1 MVFALRP
8 GGSRRNSASHT
19 HFQETFRHRPR
30 SGSSELLFA
39 EIHNAFDPNSRFI
52 TTWQQLVLT
61 CILYEM
67 VYIPF
72 EASFAQFKT
81 VPETRHALLGVYI
94 CELVFCMDIYVQ
106 LHTGYYEDGNVLRDT
121 RKSRIKYLKS
131 AGFVV
136 DLLAMPPLSLM
147 PLGSAQ
153 ISVVFF
159 EFHKLIRVWR
169 MPALITNLDN
179 IYARYFVIQK
189 LSKVLGLTL
198 LMSHFVACVRHSFGY
213 DDHEYDHWLPP
224 LPDHEESRKTK
235 YLSSLFWAFGLL
247 TGLFEGELPHTNV
260 EFAFTIVVAILG
272 FSLFTYLCA
281 TFFMISKCEGGD
293 TETSD
298 ARVNQFTH
306 LLAFHRVPQEL
317 QRQAVEYLKRYY
329 TQAETNDREAA
340 KLLCPSISI
349 DIQIELLQSTVSE
362 IPVFQGCDIQ
372 FIKAVT
378 SLLELLSYPAQFV
391 LFRAGDHGDALYVV
405 NSGVLHTTV
414 NGVKVRELRKG
425 SFFGEVAVFA
435 RLPRSATMMTTTY
448 CTLYRL
454 SRFHADKL
462 LEAYPRYA
470 RLIDG
475 TVRRMIK
482 QTEQGKQFTDVP
494 NGAHASIK
502 GKVRRS
508 LLHVAALKR
517 TLTDQTGWRS
527 KKPNTRVKPAIDG
540 GISSVDY
547 PASVSL
553 NATRASATV
562 APSNG
567 PSVDFVREERTQDAE
582 QIIQASPV
590 DSADRL
596 GNQPATPTIP
606 TQQTGYDAP
615 TLSQRSSFIMRT
627 KFHLDGIRTTLIR
640 SSKISPSE
648 GRSNDAIRGFYDQ
661 LIRNAP
667 GSVRGTSGWNKL
679 LLSKCIDAE
688 SFTRMIWIFILQVN
702 LCQNWVQVPLQ
713 FSFALLSH
721 RTWYTDAMYVAAD
734 VVLWCDIY
742 LNFNLSFS
750 VNSEK
755 IVDTVRCAERYF
767 RSWAFA
773 LDLLC
778 VWPYEVFYPG
788 IFGTPIA
795 RLPRLFRAWRLK
807 GHFTEVQ
814 DFFLLNSRKHLML
827 FGLGLLMLY
836 HVVACLYFSI
846 TQMEGFSDVE
856 DSWIPSDDLYVRQIN
871 TSYYENVNGTLM
883 EAHGSE
889 IVAIRSMQYCRSL
902 YYAAN
907 VLAALGR
914 TIEPS
919 SDTQFAAA
927 LLFMLSGF
935 FITAIVVDN
944 VQKRF
949 TASAFEEKEF
959 FATRTRIQLF
969 LNRQNAPFSIYQR
982 VNSFLDFWWSS
993 HRGAI
998 IGELLN
1004 ELPETIKRDIVRS
1017 ICRPAMETLLLLPIP
1032 ASYNSEQWLQ
1042 ARMQMETI
1050 FLDNLRFIL
1059 YGQGEIIYRQGDYAG
1074 GLFFLLEGKVETLQS
1089 RYRSRIIPLGG
1100 FFGTAS
1106 LQLEICGVDEKGIA
1120 INAVGYDEQVT
1131 AVSGCIVVY
1140 VSRDHLNAMQNAL
1153 PPFPSALRALDRQF
1167 QEEIP
1172 IPSSSFKQSL
1182 LSSSARVKSVTTQA
1196 PKQSWLFWCK
1206 NIRTSI
1212 LKYARQSIDPD
1223 LKFVAVW
1230 EIWIFIA
1237 TTVQCVLV
1245 ILRSCLG
1252 VQAENQ
1258 VYLSEDGIMICLEF
1272 CFLLDIY
1279 VRSRL
1284 GYFEYGNKVMDLR
1297 QIQTH
1302 YYHSLYFMIDVLAI
1316 LPLFAINGFVT
1327 SSSTRLEILNLNKL
1341 FRLCKT
1347 STQFQSFEAKYV
1359 KRAMELRLFKLVY
1372 YTFLASHT
1380 LGCLWFDFAANNSGM
1395 HGLSHNIEGVSFGSY
1410 KWLPGLQLKD
1420 AGRSLQYVASLFWS
1434 FGLMSA
1440 SSPGELP
1447 KAVSHC
1453 MFSVLTMTVGFFLF
1467 AYVVGNFSD
1476 VIELHDSE
1484 NRHFIA
1490 KLSSLRRLLHHF
1502 NLPADIEQKFKAYF
1516 FFKRFHSITQEHVLE
1531 RVLPP
1536 SLLIDIRMFQ
1546 LQPMIVKVAFLAGM
1560 EDSVTRM
1567 LVSLFTQVLFVQD
1580 EYICKHG
1587 EEGSEMFFIFT
1598 GVLDI
1603 YVPSVPSSGASLGK
1617 AHTSVPGLLKVNQIT
1632 AGSYFGEAA
1641 LFTNAPRNAFVKAKT
1656 SCILYMLSR
1665 QSLELVFDR
1674 YPEWKQKVLR
1684 IVKIQQEQQ
1693 RLTRLAFEVQQSEVA
1708 VPGRKGLKKK
1718 LSRMDLLNN
1727 RAEVIEQQVLNQTRG
1742 GGVSTK
1748 SLSTTSTIRDF
1759 IKKRNPG
1766 PTFRMKLK
1774 PVATY
1779 ARWCA
1784 TQLVNGCEIQSRFYL
1799 FWLRLVSVCTI
1810 FMAVF
1815 VPYRIAYDSLDRWNG
1830 IPVCLRILES
1840 ICEIVFWWDIWF
1852 HFRVHESHAAMEL
1865 YEQNHLRAYK
1875 RERLAW
1881 DLLAA
1886 FPLDHLLMK
1895 FVAVSSRMA
1904 SERWLRL
1911 NRCIKVR
1918 NLIYYRSELMRRS
1931 VTHEINQL
1939 QTLWLLYFLAM
1950 FWTSCAYFA
1959 VAMHVGFGSE
1969 WQAWLPAKELEI
1981 VSDHLDPDL
1990 LMLRIFRGFFFATTA
2005 FVKKGRT
2012 FVPTQLLNYSF
2023 SIAMS
2028 FAGQMIM
2035 ALMIGEM
2042 ANVFLQYIDNEVQ
2055 FRKNHLSVEL
2065 FLVRWKVSSSLKRR
2079 ATAFLT
2085 SWWSSHAGVD
2095 YQSIFDDLP
2104 ASVRT
2109 EGILFI
2115 TAKPLGSFMA
2125 SIFRP
2130 LAQTDRGTE
2139 KEMTML
2145 NALMRTIAQHLR
2157 FEGYP
2162 RGESVIV
2169 EGSMCRAMY
2178 FVVRGYLYGTSH
2190 SNPRLYHA
2198 ASFRLGDYFG
2208 EKGLLGH
2215 SVSLFTVTTIRA
2227 CDLFVLDSQNLLE
2240 IIQSHPY
2247 FRQVFEVATEMVR
2260 RKQTLTQYFESE
2272 ETERDL
2278 ESFEKRRRVTSPALT
2293 SQTASKKHDEHH
2305 DKELRG
2311 AAMASQV
2318 LSQRSGGEWD
2328 TAFGLFMEMIV
2339 PNGSLHEERSRSRLD
2354 SVSAQKMTN
2363 EETFNEEEVM
2373 SPGTRARRALSA
2385 NSIVPESLVA
2395 EMLRAEKRE
2404 ADNMKASLAKI
2415 DSFSSS
2421 ATSTASLVHPCDGND
2436 DRNSVSSVVNSEIA
2450 HQDAVAAN
2458 LASLL
2463 SSVEVKHSKLPHME
2477 PRPLPER
2484 QETQSNIEAKLSE
2497 IDSTKTPRRA
2507 SPLVGRVRQLNGGEE
2522 METIKEHEKG

>member
-1 MVFALRP
+1 MGFPLRP
-8 GGSRRNSASHT
+8 GTTRRNSASLA

-52 TTWQQLVLT
+52 TTWQQLILM

-67 VYIPF
+67 VFIPF
-72 EASFAQFKT
+72 EASFAEFKT
-81 VPETRHALLGVYI
+81 VPETRQALMGVYI

-106 LHTGYYEDGNVLRDT
+106 LNTGYYEDGNVLRDT

-136 DLLAMPPLSLM
+136 DLLAMPPLSLL
-147 PLGSAQ
+147 PLGSAH
-153 ISVVFF
+153 VVFF

-179 IYARYFVIQK
+179 IYARYFVMQK

-198 LMSHFVACVRHSFGY
+198 LMSHYVACVRHSFGY
-213 DDHEYDHWLPP
+213 DEYKINHWLPP
-224 LPDHEESRKTK
+224 LPEHEESKRTK

-247 TGLFEGELPHTNV
+247 TGLFEGELPHSNV

-298 ARVNQFTH
+298 ARVNQFKH
-306 LLAFHRVPQEL
+306 LLAFHRVPQQL

-349 DIQIELLQSTVSE
+349 DIQIELLQSTVSR
-362 IPVFQGCDIQ
+362 IPVFQGCDFQ

-475 TVRRMIK
+475 TVRRMIQ
-482 QTEQGKQFTDVP
+482 QTEQTQGKQSAEIP
-494 NGAHASIK
+494 NGQVSIK

-508 LLHVAALKR
+508 LLQVAALKR

-527 KKPNTRVKPAIDG
+527 KKPNTRVKPAIDADT
-540 GISSVDY
+540 SSIGSS
-547 PASVSL
+547 ASVSL
-553 NATRASATV
+553 NVTRASAIV
-562 APSNG
+562 APSSG
-567 PSVDFVREERTQDAE
+567 PSIDVVLKDCAEAIEQNAQGSPNDYAESPETQ
-582 QIIQASPV
+582 I
-590 DSADRL
+590 
-596 GNQPATPTIP
+596 ATPTQEIAHN
-606 TQQTGYDAP
+606 AP
-615 TLSQRSSFIMRT
+615 LLNQRTSLMMKT
-627 KFHLDGIRTTLIR
+627 KNHLDGIRNTLAR
-640 SSKISPSE
+640 SSKLIPSE
-648 GRSNDAIRGFYDQ
+648 GKSTDAIRGFYDQ

-667 GSVRGTSGWNKL
+667 GPTHGRSGLNKL
-679 LLSKCIDAE
+679 LLPKCIDAE
-688 SFTRMIWIFILQVN
+688 SFVRMIWIFILQLN
-702 LCQNWVQVPLQ
+702 LCQNWIQVPLQ
-713 FSFALLSH
+713 FSFTLLGH
-721 RTWYTDAMYVAAD
+721 RTWYTNAMYVAAD
-734 VVLWCDIY
+734 VVLWCDLY

-755 IVDTVRCAERYF
+755 IVDTARSAERYF
-767 RSWAFA
+767 TSWAFA

-778 VWPYEVFYPG
+778 VWPYEIFYPA
-788 IFGTPIA
+788 IFGTPVA
-795 RLPRLFRAWRLK
+795 RLPRLLRAWRLK

-846 TQMEGFSDVE
+846 TRIEGFSDEE
-856 DSWIPSDDLYVRQIN
+856 DSWIPSDDLYVKQLN
-871 TSYYENVNGTLM
+871 SSFYENANGTLL
-883 EAHGSE
+883 EANGAE
-889 IVAIRSMQYCRSL
+889 IIAIRSMQYCRSL

-969 LNRQNAPFSIYQR
+969 LNRQNAPLSIYQR

-998 IGELLN
+998 IGEILN

-1017 ICRPAMETLLLLPIP
+1017 ICTPAMETLLLLPVHS
-1032 ASYNSEQWLQ
+1032 SYDAETWLH
-1042 ARMQMETI
+1042 ARMQIETI

-1074 GLFFLLEGKVETLQS
+1074 GLFFLLEGKVEALESQH
-1089 RYRSRIIPLGG
+1089 RARIIPLGG
-1100 FFGTAS
+1100 YFGIAS
-1106 LQLEICGVDEKGIA
+1106 LQLENFGVDDKGIA
-1120 INAVGYDEQVT
+1120 MNAVGYDEQVT
-1131 AVSGCIVVY
+1131 AVSGSIVVY
-1140 VSRDHLNAMQNAL
+1140 VSRDHLSAMQTIL
-1153 PPFPSALRALDRQF
+1153 PPLSSALRTLDSRF

-1172 IPSSSFKQSL
+1172 NPSSSFTQSL
-1182 LSSSARVKSVTTQA
+1182 LGSSVRFKAKPQA
-1196 PKQSWLFWCK
+1196 PKHSWSRWVKWLK
-1206 NIRTSI
+1206 TTI
-1212 LKYARQSIDPD
+1212 LSYTRKSIDPD
-1223 LKFVAVW
+1223 SKFVAMW

-1237 TTVQCVLV
+1237 ITVQSVLV

-1252 VQAENQ
+1252 VDQSENQ
-1258 VYLSEDGIMICLEF
+1258 VYLSEDGVMIFLEI
-1272 CFLLDIY
+1272 CFLVDIY

-1284 GYFEYGNKVMDLR
+1284 GYYEYGNKVMDLR
-1297 QIQTH
+1297 QIQNH
-1302 YYHSLYFMIDVLAI
+1302 FYHSVYFTIDVLAI
-1316 LPLFAINGFVT
+1316 IPLFLLNGLVT
-1327 SSSTRLEILNLNKL
+1327 SSSKRLEILNLNKI

-1347 STQFQSFEAKYV
+1347 SSQFQSFEAKYV
-1359 KRAMELRLFKLVY
+1359 KHAMELRLFKLVY
-1372 YTFLASHT
+1372 YTFLASHM
-1380 LGCLWFDFAANNSGM
+1380 LGCIWFDFAANNSGM
-1395 HGLSHNIEGVSFGSY
+1395 HGLFHSGDENDGVSFGSY
-1410 KWLPGLQLKD
+1410 KWLPGLQLKYAD
-1420 AGRSLQYVASLFWS
+1420 RSLQYVASLFWS

-1447 KAVSHC
+1447 KLVSHC

-1502 NLPADIEQKFKAYF
+1502 SLPVGIEQKFKAYF

-1603 YVPSVPSSGASLGK
+1603 YVPAAPATGTSLGK
-1617 AHTSVPGLLKVNQIT
+1617 APASVPGLLKVNQIT

-1656 SCILYMLSR
+1656 SCILYKLSR
-1665 QSLELVFDR
+1665 QSLELVFER

-1693 RLTRLAFEVQQSEVA
+1693 RLTRLAFEAQQSDVA
-1708 VPGRKGLKKK
+1708 VPGRRGLKKK
-1718 LSRMDLLNN
+1718 LSRMDMLNN
-1727 RAEVIEQQVLNQTRG
+1727 RAEAIEQQVLNQTRG
-1742 GGVSTK
+1742 GGASMA

-1759 IKKRNPG
+1759 VKRANPG
-1766 PTFRMKLK
+1766 PMLRKKLK
-1774 PVATY
+1774 PVANY
-1779 ARWCA
+1779 ARWC
-1784 TQLVNGCEIQSRFYL
+1784 TNQLINGCEIQSPFYL
-1799 FWLRLVSVCTI
+1799 FWLRLVSMCTI

-1830 IPVCLRILES
+1830 IPVCLRMLET
-1840 ICEIVFWWDIWF
+1840 ICEAVFLWDIWF

-1875 RERLAW
+1875 RERLIW

-1886 FPLDHLLMK
+1886 FPLDHFLMK
-1895 FVAVSSRMA
+1895 FVGASSLMA

-1931 VTHEINQL
+1931 VSHEINQL
-1939 QTLWLLYFLAM
+1939 QTLWLLYLLAM

-1959 VAMHVGFGSE
+1959 VAMHVGFGTE
-1969 WQAWLPAKELEI
+1969 WQAWLPAEELDIEP
-1981 VSDHLDPDL
+1981 DHLNPEL
-1990 LMLRIFRGFFFATTA
+1990 LMLRIFRGLFFATTA

-2023 SIAMS
+2023 SIAAS

-2115 TAKPLGSFMA
+2115 TAKPLGAFMA

-2130 LAQTDRGTE
+2130 LAQKDGGTD
-2139 KEMTML
+2139 KEATML
-2145 NALMRTIAQHLR
+2145 DAFMQTIARHMR

-2240 IIQSHPY
+2240 IIESHPY
-2247 FRQVFEVATEMVR
+2247 FRQVFAVATEMVR
-2260 RKQTLTQYFESE
+2260 RQQTLTQYFESE
-2272 ETERDL
+2272 EKEREL
-2278 ESFEKRRRVTSPALT
+2278 GSAEKRRRITSPAL
-2293 SQTASKKHDEHH
+2293 SAQAASRKHDEHQ
-2305 DKELRG
+2305 DKDLRA

-2339 PNGSLHEERSRSRLD
+2339 PNGSLHEERSRSRMD
-2354 SVSAQKMTN
+2354 SVSAQKMPNEENAN
-2363 EETFNEEEVM
+2363 EETM
-2373 SPGTRARRALSA
+2373 SPGRRARRALSA
-2385 NSIVPESLVA
+2385 NSVVPEGMVA
-2395 EMLRAEKRE
+2395 EILKAEKTE
-2404 ADNMKASLAKI
+2404 ADNLALKAARN

-2421 ATSTASLVHPCDGND
+2421 TTSVASSVRPFDGSD
-2436 DRNSVSSVVNSEIA
+2436 DRTSGSSVTGTEVTR
-2450 HQDAVAAN
+2450 QDAVSPS

-2463 SSVEVKHSKLPHME
+2463 ISVDVKHAKLPHLE
-2477 PRPLPER
+2477 PRPLLDK
-2484 QETQSNIEAKLSE
+2484 QAIQSKIEDTTSE
-2497 IDSTKTPRRA
+2497 NDGIKTSRR
-2507 SPLVGRVRQLNGGEE
+2507 SSLQMGRMRQLHDD
-2522 METIKEHEKG
+2522 MKTIKENEKG